1 MGSPYC
7 QEDWAKRMN
16 QVIARTQVSYEVY
29 VKDRSGRWEI
39 HAHFT
44 GAQKKQAEEEARS
57 LEKMAHVS
65 AVKVIREVYNHATN
79 AADEY
84 VIYETRQSGAK
95 DKPHQR
101 QHQPARPRRVRQ
113 QAPPNRFPPRPQN
126 RPGQRSKPPARMK
139 ARASLLWR

>member
-7 QEDWAKRMN
+7 QEDWANRMN

-95 DKPHQR
+95 DKPQNAPKTAPTR
-101 QHQPARPRRVRQ
+101 PAPARAPASPPRTG
-113 QAPPNRFPPRPQN
+113 FPPGPKTGPGKGQN
-126 RPGQRSKPPARMK
+126 RQPG
-139 ARASLLWR
+139 